1 MLDVQMHIIIHG
13 TRAFNTGAVLN
24 ESLQKDFR
32 LAYNEMRDL
41 ALGLVAPIPRSALAH
56 EANKAQA

>member
-1 MLDVQMHIIIHG
+1 M
-13 TRAFNTGAVLN
+13 VLVLLTLALF
-24 ESLQKDFR
+24 STSHFR
-32 LAYNEMRDL
+32 RIFAYNEMRDL